1 MLQKDTFIIK
11 GSNDKPIVLDLHYDD
26 AVIVT
31 DMVVYAHGFNGF
43 KDWGNG
49 DLMAQYFTTKGFIF
63 AKFNFS
69 HNGTSPDAL
78 EEFVD
83 LEAFGQ
89 NNFSKQLF
97 DLDQVF
103 IFLQEK
109 CSYTKSAPLRYHLI
123 GHSMGGGVCI
133 LYAHHFP
140 EKVHRLI
147 TWAAIGAGKT
157 PWGKWTKERMQTWQ
171 SEGVAYYFNARTNQ
185 QLPLYYQ
192 LYEDYVVHQS
202 YLDISHAAAH
212 ITQPWLIAH
221 GTADEA
227 VSVTIA
233 EDFHQH
239 NPEHTTLY
247 LPHTNHTFG
256 RIHPHTN
263 HQYDAAFQGLLEKTI
278 AFIQA

>member
-11 GSNDKPIVLDLHYDD
+11 GANDKPIVLDLHYDD
-26 AVIVT
+26 ALTAT
-31 DMVVYAHGFNGF
+31 DIVVYAHGFNGF

-49 DLMAQYFTTKGFIF
+49 DLMAQHFTTKGLIF

-89 NNFSKQLF
+89 NNFSKQIF
-97 DLDQVF
+97 DLDQV
-103 IFLQEK
+103 ITFLQEQ
-109 CSYTKSAPLRYHLI
+109 CTFTQSLQLRYHLI
-123 GHSMGGGVCI
+123 GHSMGGGVSI
-133 LYAHHFP
+133 LYAYHFP
-140 EKVHRLI
+140 EKIQQLI
-147 TWAAIGAGKT
+147 TWAAIGVAKT
-157 PWGKWTKERMQTWQ
+157 PWGKWTEERMKQWQ
-171 SEGVAYYFNARTNQ
+171 LDGVAYYYNGRTNQ

-192 LYEDYVVHQS
+192 LYEDYVAHQS
-202 YLDISHAAAH
+202 YLDIPHAAAH
-212 ITQPWLIAH
+212 ISQPWLIAH

-233 EDFHQH
+233 EAFHLH
-239 NPEHTTLY
+239 NPDHTTLY

-256 RIHPHTN
+256 RIHPHVGN
-263 HQYDAAFQGLLEKTI
+263 QYNAEFEALLERTI